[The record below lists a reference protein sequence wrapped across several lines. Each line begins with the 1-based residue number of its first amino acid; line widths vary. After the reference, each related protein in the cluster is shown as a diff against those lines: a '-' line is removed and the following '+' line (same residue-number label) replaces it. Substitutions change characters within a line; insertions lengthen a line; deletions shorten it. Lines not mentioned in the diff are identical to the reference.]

1 MEICKLSLYAKEE
14 ALEKYSESSF
24 KERGSNE
31 NNRLIFQQD
40 GASVHTSQTIIDHFK
55 EREIEVL
62 EWPAK
67 SPDLNL
73 IESVWAYLKD
83 KLKRTYDCSEEL
95 EEDIVEQWNN
105 IPSLFIEN
113 LYNSMPHRI
122 QAALDAKGGPT
133 KY

>member
-1 MEICKLSLYAKEE
+1 MIKRRLLKNIPNLLSKNA
-14 ALEKYSESSF
+14 
-24 KERGSNE
+24 GGNE

-113 LYNSMPHRI
+113 LYNSILHRI
-122 QAALDAKGGPT
+122 QAVLDAKGGPT